1 MKRYLTIPLLA
12 AALCLTACN
21 LFPTLDPEP
30 IVDPTEPMTVE
41 AAYEKVQAKLAPFSR
56 RGISRCKELIPAQT
70 MLYYMLPGSSQVES
84 TVLVKSPTWVFF
96 VGPDANANGVDEW
109 LYVYVN
115 ALNGEWG
122 GEILKGELVGLTW
135 ETIQER
141 TALPDNFTLFRAE
154 TLIDPTYSRWIEIAE
169 GSGEIQKEG
178 QHVWLRRFDS
188 EAELRK
194 AYSMAVPAFEEYQS
208 LDWDTKTLLLVAGY
222 ETFQNQ
228 PYDLTFDK
236 QEDGSYQVK
245 VYRTE
250 SIATSALWWTRAI
263 IVDKLAADAV
273 VSVKPLYLGQ

>member
-30 IVDPTEPMTVE
+30 IVDPSEPMTVE

-70 MLYYMLPGSSQVES
+70 MLYYMPYGTSKVES
-84 TVLVKSPTWVFF
+84 TILVKSPTWVFF

-109 LYVYVN
+109 MYVYVN
-115 ALNGEWG
+115 ALNGEWA

-141 TALPDNFTLFRAE
+141 AAQPDNFTLFRAE
-154 TLIDPTYSRWIEIAE
+154 TLIDPTYSRWTEISE
-169 GSGEIQKEG
+169 GSGEIQKQG
-178 QHVWLRRFDS
+178 QHAWLRRFDS

-194 AYSMAVPAFEEYQS
+194 AYNMVYPASEGYQS
-208 LDWDTKTLLLVAGY
+208 VDWDAKTLLLVAGY
-222 ETFQNQ
+222 ETFQNL
-228 PYDLTFDK
+228 PYDLMFGK
-236 QEDGSYQVK
+236 QEDGSYQIK

-250 SIATSALWWTRAI
+250 SAATAALWWTRAI
-263 IVDKLAADAV
+263 IVDKLAPEADIQL
-273 VSVKPLYLGQ
+273 KPLYLGQ